1 MNIALIVVGAY
12 MALIIGIAVFSN
24 RRMANK
30 DSAGYLLAGQRLPW
44 YLVAVMVT
52 GLAVGGAST
61 VGVAEQAYTAG
72 LSAGWYTLAWSC
84 AAVVFGLLISN
95 KVRRYNM
102 ITVSGLIK
110 KVFGKTDGMIAILM
124 QVLLMFG
131 INATQ
136 IVAGGAILSALMPE
150 VFNMAGGMVVSTL
163 VYILTSCFGGYL
175 GASIT
180 NCINVVVIYAGL
192 ITSALFSIN
201 HFGGWTAIRL
211 ALPSGAHWFDCFS
224 GVGPAV
230 IAGWIITMV
239 MTAPPN
245 QMLFQASAAAKDER
259 QARKGFLAAALL
271 MGPTGVL
278 AALIGVMTASQFPG
292 LENAALALPTL
303 AMAFPPVLGGVILS
317 GLWAADVST
326 AIGLLLGISTIVTK
340 DVAAAYLVRDM
351 SEKRQVIFSK
361 IILVLTA
368 GLGLLVALKVESIL
382 GFLMQL
388 MTLYSPYALL
398 ILAILYCPGLIRKS
412 SCSVTVFAGVVL
424 MVAWAVFPKIRVVES
439 VIYLAVPMCL
449 AAMLLCRVF
458 DRRKINIREIL
469 QEK

>member
-1 MNIALIVVGAY
+1 
-12 MALIIGIAVFSN
+12 
-24 RRMANK
+24 
-30 DSAGYLLAGQRLPW
+30 
-44 YLVAVMVT
+44 
-52 GLAVGGAST
+52 
-61 VGVAEQAYTAG
+61 
-72 LSAGWYTLAWSC
+72 
-84 AAVVFGLLISN
+84 
-95 KVRRYNM
+95 
-102 ITVSGLIK
+102 
-110 KVFGKTDGMIAILM
+110 
-124 QVLLMFG
+124 
-131 INATQ
+131 
-136 IVAGGAILSALMPE
+136 
-150 VFNMAGGMVVSTL
+150 
-163 VYILTSCFGGYL
+163 
-175 GASIT
+175 
-180 NCINVVVIYAGL
+180 
-192 ITSALFSIN
+192 
-201 HFGGWTAIRL
+201 
-211 ALPSGAHWFDCFS
+211 
-224 GVGPAV
+224 
-230 IAGWIITMV
+230 
-239 MTAPPN
+239 
-245 QMLFQASAAAKDER
+245 
-259 QARKGFLAAALL
+259 
-271 MGPTGVL
+271 
-278 AALIGVMTASQFPG
+278 MTASQFPG